1 MDIGCSPFTVSF
13 ILTLTSSSSIDSVVW
28 DLGDGTAVNQN
39 GNDSTNMVENHNY
52 TTSGN
57 FIQIVRVFDKNG
69 CE

>member
-1 MDIGCSPFTVSF
+1 
-13 ILTLTSSSSIDSVVW
+13 VVW
-28 DLGDGTAVNQN
+28 DLGDGTAVNQH